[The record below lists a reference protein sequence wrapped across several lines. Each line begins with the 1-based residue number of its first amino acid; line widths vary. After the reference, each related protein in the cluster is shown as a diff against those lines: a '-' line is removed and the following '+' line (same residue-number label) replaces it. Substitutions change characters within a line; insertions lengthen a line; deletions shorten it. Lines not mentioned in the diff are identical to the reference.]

1 MCLNINLWTCCR
13 QLMRLCLN
21 INKRVLMMNFHCSL
35 QTIKQWLINLV
46 KTLLRRYNLAFALA
60 GFAALAMAAIS
71 WTLETS
77 ENYWF
82 WHRYYH
88 NTYPLCV
95 CAHACACVSLS
106 FCLLYLMF
114 AFFWNVYSF
123 WHITIYT
130 SSFFFLCSKA
140 NIVESENN
148 LPTTN
153 GNYELTHQD
162 SLPRSG

>member
-88 NTYPLCV
+88 STYPLCV
-95 CAHACACVSLS
+95 CAHARACFSLFLSSLS
-106 FCLLYLMF
+106 HVCLLLKCLQLLAYY
-114 AFFWNVYSF
+114 NI
-123 WHITIYT
+123 HI
-130 SSFFFLCSKA
+130 FFLLPLFKSKYCG
-140 NIVESENN
+140 EWE
-148 LPTTN
+148 
-153 GNYELTHQD
+153 
-162 SLPRSG
+162 